1 MKYNPDPV
9 ISVSFVSSRKSVI
22 QTNVLARGACLA
34 MLGEVY
40 DDTGCQPA
48 YQGGGSSSRVATALT
63 VSPNPANGQVLVSW
77 NPDRVSDLVTLEV
90 ADMTGRM
97 VFRQAKL
104 DGQSGMISLS
114 TANWP
119 VGTVVVRLIHDTG
132 MEVMPLQIA
141 R

>member
-1 MKYNPDPV
+1 M
-9 ISVSFVSSRKSVI
+9 
-22 QTNVLARGACLA
+22 
-34 MLGEVY
+34 
-40 DDTGCQPA
+40 
-48 YQGGGSSSRVATALT
+48 ATALT
-63 VSPNPANGQVLVSW
+63 LSPNPANGQVLVSW